1 VARLDVA
8 VLGAFALVAAC
19 GDLAGVSGRCARSRA
34 DAAGVGRRCLRD
46 RKQLDLLASGNARV
60 AG

>member
-19 GDLAGVSGRCARSRA
+19 GGLAGVSGRGIRSRA
-34 DAAGVGRRCLRD
+34 DAVGVCRRCLRD
-46 RKQLDLLASGNARV
+46 RKQLGLLASGNGGV